1 MLSANYTPLDL
12 TGVDLN
18 ESDPQTVAGIRDKF
32 VAAVKVG
39 APIILVGL
47 VNDGAHL
54 APVFSQVIVDA
65 GILQIIGYDLALDA
79 DTDTVTVSAGD
90 SGE

>member
-32 VAAVKVG
+32 IAAVKVG
-39 APIILVGL
+39 APIVLIGL

-54 APVFSQVIVDA
+54 APVFSQVTVDA
-65 GILQIIGYDLALDA
+65 GMLQIIGFDLALDSDA
-79 DTDTVTVSAGD
+79 DTVTVEAWS
-90 SGE
+90 